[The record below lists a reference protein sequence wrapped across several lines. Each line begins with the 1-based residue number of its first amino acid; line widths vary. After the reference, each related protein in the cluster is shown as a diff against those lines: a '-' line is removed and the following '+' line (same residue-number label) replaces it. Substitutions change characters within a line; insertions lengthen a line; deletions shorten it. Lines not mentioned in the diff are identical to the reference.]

1 MDRWTI
7 LLDVGI
13 SRTMARNR
21 NKGFGT
27 GISRPFWNR
36 DHLGLYRKI
45 PAYAGQKE
53 LIYGT
58 LETLVVAFFPDL
70 RCHSSSL
77 SRSFLRHVKSV
88 IQ

>member
-1 MDRWTI
+1 
-7 LLDVGI
+7 
-13 SRTMARNR
+13 MARNR

-58 LETLVVAFFPDL
+58 LETLVVAFSLIFVAILAVSPDL
-70 RCHSSSL
+70 FTPC
-77 SRSFLRHVKSV
+77 
-88 IQ
+88 